1 MFQARQSFT
10 VVHKSHELKIG
21 FEARLN
27 GDTTIFGLANN
38 GAYDF
43 GNGTVYAAAPI
54 RSLSG
59 THDIHTGD
67 PLPDTLSAFLTGTP
81 YSFTATVGGLN
92 FPQGDRIG
100 ESAVRRDAY
109 NLWLADHWKIGP
121 HFVLDY
127 TLRYEVNTPISE
139 GHVLGGIGMEALIAN
154 PGHSTF
160 NAGTAS
166 VEKSSSRLGL
176 GFQISYTF
184 SKSPD
189 NSSSVIGGA
198 AGATSGPVLQAP
210 PQDPR
215 QPSLDKAPSTFDLTH
230 VFTASFILNLPFDRV
245 PGLHALGQVASG
257 WQLLNITTLASG
269 SPFTVFSGIQQTG
282 LGAGQGD
289 RPDQVGTPVLSTGRS
304 VREDYFGSGAA
315 NGSFFLIPIN
325 VPGGTGPNRGRLARS
340 DATRFGVLPFTIST
354 WRCSRRRLLAAVVG
368 VKQFVSSSEPS
379 FSTPSTW

>member
-1 MFQARQSFT
+1 M
-10 VVHKSHELKIG
+10 VHKSHELKIG

-27 GDTTIFGLANN
+27 RDTTIFGLANN

-54 RSLSG
+54 RYSSG
-59 THDIHTGD
+59 THDIQAGD

-184 SKSPD
+184 SESLD
-189 NSSSVIGGA
+189 NSSSMIGGA
-198 AGATSGPVLQAP
+198 AGATSGPGAAGAAAGSAP
-210 PQDPR
+210 AQFGQSAVHVRPYSRLHGQLHPE
-215 QPSLDKAPSTFDLTH
+215 PSLRSRSRT
-230 VFTASFILNLPFDRV
+230 SC
-245 PGLHALGQVASG
+245 LGTS
-257 WQLLNITTLASG
+257 
-269 SPFTVFSGIQQTG
+269 G
-282 LGAGQGD
+282 LGLA
-289 RPDQVGTPVLSTGRS
+289 TPQYHHAC
-304 VREDYFGSGAA
+304 E
-315 NGSFFLIPIN
+315 
-325 VPGGTGPNRGRLARS
+325 RLAVHSVLRNPAVGPRS
-340 DATRFGVLPFTIST
+340 RTGGST
-354 WRCSRRRLLAAVVG
+354 
-368 VKQFVSSSEPS
+368 
-379 FSTPSTW
+379 